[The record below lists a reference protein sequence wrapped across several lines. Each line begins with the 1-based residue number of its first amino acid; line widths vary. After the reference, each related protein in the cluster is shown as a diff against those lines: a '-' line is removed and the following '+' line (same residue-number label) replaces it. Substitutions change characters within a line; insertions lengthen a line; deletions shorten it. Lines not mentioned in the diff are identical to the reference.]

1 MRHEDQTLNE
11 EEQFMVKAELS
22 YNPYLQETEVKFN
35 GRPPRINS
43 LIEKFQNKRLQE
55 WIKDIPAIFHDEMNG
70 YNFDLVFKGTAMDF
84 QELEKSF
91 VEANVSK
98 DKINLVFS
106 KEMESR
112 IIKTVELDEALEW
125 LEKNRNRVLDYDKF
139 KSDNNE
145 LLFGS
150 FPFIVIK
157 GNVRAISL
165 YDNLKIEPENV
176 TSVDELKDSDLHNTP
191 VLFYLD
197 HATLP
202 YLQHELSELLN
213 RSDISQNQIF
223 FYIAPSL
230 RKGMVKRIIR
240 DLAVENP
247 QIINSLQEE
256 SIKQYF
262 EMFPISDYISD
273 TLRVLRAKTNEIS
286 EQLSQEDQK
295 RQEENKEKYELIHEC
310 ERNISALKESEELFT
325 NQENSVLDSSWAE
338 AEDKLIG
345 QICKWQARRTKATG
359 EVEGNFWAEEFD
371 KLLSKA
377 FSEFTQSLWSSFFD
391 IREKIKSDY
400 YLWYQR
406 AGVDTLYDTSDI
418 TCGDFAIGVIPP
430 IKDELLKMK
439 EENYVIPKEDNIL
452 GFFFNTQQKPQPE
465 AVLEISYLLQSWRE
479 FAEEIARKRADQ
491 LISQAKEILT
501 KYQNDLTKKYM
512 EHITRL
518 IAQETER
525 KDQVI
530 ATLSE
535 EGRLLQNDMDWL
547 HEIEDKLT
555 RIERE

>member
-1 MRHEDQTLNE
+1 
-11 EEQFMVKAELS
+11 MVKAELS

-55 WIKDIPAIFHDEMNG
+55 WIKDIPSIFHDEMNG

-91 VEANVSK
+91 IEAKVSK
-98 DKINLVFS
+98 EQINLVFS

-125 LEKNRNRVLDYDKF
+125 LEQNRNRVLDYDKF
-139 KSDNNE
+139 KSDNDE

-150 FPFIVIK
+150 FPFVIIK

-165 YDNLKIEPENV
+165 YENLKIEPENV
-176 TSVDELKDSDLHNTP
+176 ASVDELKNADLHNTP

-197 HATLP
+197 HATLS
-202 YLQHELSELLN
+202 YLQYELSELLK

-247 QIINSLQEE
+247 QIVDSLQEE
-256 SIKQYF
+256 CIKQYF

-273 TLRVLRAKTNEIS
+273 TLRILRNKTNEIS
-286 EQLSQEDQK
+286 EQLAQEDQK

-310 ERNISALKESEELFT
+310 ERNITALKESEELFRT
-325 NQENSVLDSSWAE
+325 QENSELDNSWVE

-345 QICKWQARRTKATG
+345 QISKWQSRRTKATG

-371 KLLSKA
+371 KLLSKS
-377 FSEFTQSLWSSFFD
+377 FNEFTQSLWSSFFEL
-391 IREKIKSDY
+391 REKIKNDY

-406 AGVDTLYDTSDI
+406 AGVDTLYNTSDI
-418 TCGDFAIGVIPP
+418 TCGDFAIGIIPP
-430 IKDELLKMK
+430 IKEELLKMK
-439 EENYVIPKEDNIL
+439 EENYVTPKEDNIL
-452 GFFFNTQQKPQPE
+452 GFIFNTQQKPQPE
-465 AVLEISYLLQSWRE
+465 TVLEISYFLQNWRE
-479 FAEEIARKRADQ
+479 YAEDIAGKRDG
-491 LISQAKEILT
+491 
-501 KYQNDLTKKYM
+501 
-512 EHITRL
+512 H
-518 IAQETER
+518 
-525 KDQVI
+525 
-530 ATLSE
+530 
-535 EGRLLQNDMDWL
+535 
-547 HEIEDKLT
+547 
-555 RIERE
+555 

>member
-1 MRHEDQTLNE
+1 
-11 EEQFMVKAELS
+11 MVKAELS

-35 GRPPRINS
+35 GRSPRINS

-55 WIKDIPAIFHDEMNG
+55 WIKDIPSIFHDEMNG

-91 VEANVSK
+91 IEAKVSK
-98 DKINLVFS
+98 EQINLVFS

-125 LEKNRNRVLDYDKF
+125 LEQNRNRVLDYDKF
-139 KSDNNE
+139 KSDNDE

-150 FPFIVIK
+150 FPFVIIK

-165 YDNLKIEPENV
+165 YENLKIEPENV
-176 TSVDELKDSDLHNTP
+176 ASVDELKNADLHNTP

-202 YLQHELSELLN
+202 YLQHELSELLK

-247 QIINSLQEE
+247 QIVDSLQEE
-256 SIKQYF
+256 CIKQYF

-273 TLRVLRAKTNEIS
+273 TLRILRNKTNEIS
-286 EQLSQEDQK
+286 EQLAQEDQK

-310 ERNISALKESEELFT
+310 ERNITALKESEELFRT
-325 NQENSVLDSSWAE
+325 QENSELDNSWVE

-345 QICKWQARRTKATG
+345 QISKWQSRRTKATG

-371 KLLSKA
+371 KLLSKS
-377 FSEFTQSLWSSFFD
+377 FNEFTQSLWSSFFEL
-391 IREKIKSDY
+391 REKIKNDY

-406 AGVDTLYDTSDI
+406 AGVDTLYNTSDI
-418 TCGDFAIGVIPP
+418 TCGDFAIGIIPP
-430 IKDELLKMK
+430 IKEELLKMK
-439 EENYVIPKEDNIL
+439 EENYVTPKEDNIL
-452 GFFFNTQQKPQPE
+452 GFIFNTQQKPQPE
-465 AVLEISYLLQSWRE
+465 TVLEISYFLQNWRE
-479 FAEEIARKRADQ
+479 YAEDIAGKRADQ
-491 LISQAKEILT
+491 LINQAKEILT
-501 KYQNDLTKKYM
+501 KYKNDLTERYT
-512 EHITRL
+512 EHIAFL
-518 IAQETER
+518 ISQETEK

-535 EGRLLQNDMDWL
+535 EERLLQNDMDWL

>member
-1 MRHEDQTLNE
+1 
-11 EEQFMVKAELS
+11 MVKAELS
-22 YNPYLQETEVKFN
+22 YNPYLKETEVKFN

-55 WIKDIPAIFHDEMNG
+55 WIKDIPSIFHDEMNG

-91 VEANVSK
+91 AEAKVSK
-98 DKINLVFS
+98 KQINLVFS

-112 IIKTVELDEALEW
+112 ITKTVELDEALEW
-125 LEKNRNRVLDYDKF
+125 LETNRNRMLDYDKF
-139 KSDNNE
+139 KSDNDE

-150 FPFIVIK
+150 FLFVIIK
-157 GNVRAISL
+157 GNVRAIKL

-176 TSVDELKDSDLHNTP
+176 ASVEELKGANLHNIP

-197 HATLP
+197 QETLP
-202 YLQHELSELLN
+202 SLQHELPKLLKRN
-213 RSDISQNQIF
+213 DIFQNQIF
-223 FYIAPSL
+223 FYISPSL
-230 RKGMVKRIIR
+230 KKGMVKRIIR

-247 QIINSLQEE
+247 QIVDSLQEE
-256 SIKQYF
+256 CIKQYF

-273 TLRVLRAKTNEIS
+273 TLRILRNKTNEIS
-286 EQLSQEDQK
+286 DQLTQEDQK
-295 RQEENKEKYELIHEC
+295 RKEENKEKYEVIHEC
-310 ERNISALKESEELFT
+310 EKNISALKESEEMFS
-325 NQENSVLDSSWAE
+325 NQENSDLDSSWIE

-345 QICKWQARRTKATG
+345 QIRKWQARRTKATG
-359 EVEGNFWAEEFD
+359 EVEGTFWAEELD
-371 KLLSKA
+371 KLLSKS

-391 IREKIKSDY
+391 LREKIKSDY

-418 TCGDFAIGVIPP
+418 VCGDFAIGAIPP

-439 EENYVIPKEDNIL
+439 EENYVTPKEDNIL
-452 GFFFNTQQKPQPE
+452 GFIFNTQQKPQPE
-465 AVLEISYLLQSWRE
+465 TVLEISYFLQPWRE
-479 FAEEIARKRADQ
+479 YAEDIAGKRANQ
-491 LISQAKEILT
+491 LISQAKDILT
-501 KYQNDLTKKYM
+501 KYKNDLTERYTQ
-512 EHITRL
+512 HITFL
-518 IAQETER
+518 IAQETEK
-525 KDQVI
+525 KDLVI

-535 EGRLLQNDMDWL
+535 EERLLQNDMDWL

>member
-1 MRHEDQTLNE
+1 
-11 EEQFMVKAELS
+11 MVKAELS

-55 WIKDIPAIFHDEMNG
+55 WIKDIPSIFHDEMNG
-70 YNFDLVFKGTAMDF
+70 YNFDLVFKGTVMDF

-91 VEANVSK
+91 IEANVSK
-98 DKINLVFS
+98 KQIHLVFS

-125 LEKNRNRVLDYDKF
+125 LEQNRNRVLDYDQF
-139 KSDNNE
+139 KSDNDE
-145 LLFGS
+145 LLFGA
-150 FPFIVIK
+150 FPFVIIK
-157 GNVRAISL
+157 GNVKAISL

-176 TSVDELKDSDLHNTP
+176 ASVDELKNTDLHNTP

-202 YLQHELSELLN
+202 SLQHELSELLK

-247 QIINSLQEE
+247 QIVDSLQEE
-256 SIKQYF
+256 CIKQYF

-273 TLRVLRAKTNEIS
+273 TIRILRNKTNEIS
-286 EQLSQEDQK
+286 EQLAQEDQK

-310 ERNISALKESEELFT
+310 ERNITALKEAEELFT
-325 NQENSVLDSSWAE
+325 NQESSDLDSSWVE

-345 QICKWQARRTKATG
+345 QISKWQARRTKATG

-371 KLLSKA
+371 KLLSKS
-377 FSEFTQSLWSSFFD
+377 FNEFTQSLWSSFFEL
-391 IREKIKSDY
+391 REKIKNDY

-406 AGVDTLYDTSDI
+406 AGVDTLYNTSDI
-418 TCGDFAIGVIPP
+418 TCGDFAIGIIPP
-430 IKDELLKMK
+430 IKEELLKMK
-439 EENYVIPKEDNIL
+439 EENYVTPKEDNIL
-452 GFFFNTQQKPQPE
+452 GFIFNTQQKPQPE
-465 AVLEISYLLQSWRE
+465 TVLEISYFLQKWRE
-479 FAEEIARKRADQ
+479 YAEDIAGKRADQ
-491 LISQAKEILT
+491 LINQAKEILT
-501 KYQNDLTKKYM
+501 KYKNDLTERYI
-512 EHITRL
+512 EHITFL
-518 IAQETER
+518 ISQETEK

-535 EGRLLQNDMDWL
+535 EERLLQNDMNWL

-555 RIERE
+555 RVERE

>member
-1 MRHEDQTLNE
+1 
-11 EEQFMVKAELS
+11 MVKAELS

-55 WIKDIPAIFHDEMNG
+55 WIKDIPSIFHDEMNG

-91 VEANVSK
+91 IEAKVSK
-98 DKINLVFS
+98 EQINLVFS

-125 LEKNRNRVLDYDKF
+125 LEQNRNRVLDYDKF
-139 KSDNNE
+139 KSDNDE

-150 FPFIVIK
+150 FPFVIIK

-165 YDNLKIEPENV
+165 YENLKIEPENV
-176 TSVDELKDSDLHNTP
+176 ASVDELKNADLHNTP

-202 YLQHELSELLN
+202 YLQHELSELLK

-247 QIINSLQEE
+247 QIVDSLQEE
-256 SIKQYF
+256 CIKQYF

-273 TLRVLRAKTNEIS
+273 TLRILRNKTNEIS
-286 EQLSQEDQK
+286 EQLAQEDQK

-310 ERNISALKESEELFT
+310 ERNITALKESEELFRT
-325 NQENSVLDSSWAE
+325 QENSELDNSWVE

-345 QICKWQARRTKATG
+345 QISKWQSRRTKATG

-371 KLLSKA
+371 KLLSKS
-377 FSEFTQSLWSSFFD
+377 FNEFTQSLWSSFFEL
-391 IREKIKSDY
+391 REKIKNDY

-406 AGVDTLYDTSDI
+406 AGVDTLYNTSDI
-418 TCGDFAIGVIPP
+418 TCGDFAIGIIPP
-430 IKDELLKMK
+430 IKEELLKMK
-439 EENYVIPKEDNIL
+439 EENYVTPKEDNIL
-452 GFFFNTQQKPQPE
+452 GFIFNTQQKPQPE
-465 AVLEISYLLQSWRE
+465 TVLEISYFLQNWRE
-479 FAEEIARKRADQ
+479 YAEDIAGKRADQ
-491 LISQAKEILT
+491 LINQAKEILT
-501 KYQNDLTKKYM
+501 KYKNDLTERYT
-512 EHITRL
+512 EHIAFL
-518 IAQETER
+518 ISQETEK

-535 EGRLLQNDMDWL
+535 EERLLQNDMDWL

>member
-1 MRHEDQTLNE
+1 
-11 EEQFMVKAELS
+11 MVKAELS

-55 WIKDIPAIFHDEMNG
+55 WIKDIPSIFHDEMNG

-91 VEANVSK
+91 IEAKVSK
-98 DKINLVFS
+98 EQTNLVFS

-125 LEKNRNRVLDYDKF
+125 LEQNRNRVLDYDKF
-139 KSDNNE
+139 KSDNDE

-150 FPFIVIK
+150 FPFVIIK

-165 YDNLKIEPENV
+165 YENLKIEPENV
-176 TSVDELKDSDLHNTP
+176 ASVDELKNADLHNTP

-197 HATLP
+197 HATLS
-202 YLQHELSELLN
+202 YLQYELSELLK

-247 QIINSLQEE
+247 QIVDSLQEE
-256 SIKQYF
+256 CIKQYF

-273 TLRVLRAKTNEIS
+273 TLRILRNKTNEIS
-286 EQLSQEDQK
+286 EQLAQEDQK

-310 ERNISALKESEELFT
+310 ERNITALKESEELFRT
-325 NQENSVLDSSWAE
+325 QENSELDNSWVE

-345 QICKWQARRTKATG
+345 QISKWQSRRTKATG

-371 KLLSKA
+371 KLLSKS
-377 FSEFTQSLWSSFFD
+377 FNEFTQSLWSSFFEL
-391 IREKIKSDY
+391 REKIKNDY

-406 AGVDTLYDTSDI
+406 AGVDTLYNTSDI
-418 TCGDFAIGVIPP
+418 TCGDFAIGIIPP
-430 IKDELLKMK
+430 IKEELLKMK
-439 EENYVIPKEDNIL
+439 EENYVTPKEDNIL
-452 GFFFNTQQKPQPE
+452 GFIFNTQQKPQPE
-465 AVLEISYLLQSWRE
+465 TVLEISYFLQNWRE
-479 FAEEIARKRADQ
+479 YAEDIAGKRADQ
-491 LISQAKEILT
+491 LINQAKEILT
-501 KYQNDLTKKYM
+501 KYKNDLTESYIG
-512 EHITRL
+512 HITVL
-518 IAQETER
+518 ISQETEK

-535 EGRLLQNDMDWL
+535 EERLLQNDMDWL

>member
-1 MRHEDQTLNE
+1 
-11 EEQFMVKAELS
+11 MVKAELS

-55 WIKDIPAIFHDEMNG
+55 WIKDIPSIFHDEMNG

-91 VEANVSK
+91 IEAKVSK
-98 DKINLVFS
+98 EQINLVFS

-125 LEKNRNRVLDYDKF
+125 LEQNRNRVLDYDKF
-139 KSDNNE
+139 KSDNDE

-150 FPFIVIK
+150 FPFVIIK

-165 YDNLKIEPENV
+165 YENLKIEPENV
-176 TSVDELKDSDLHNTP
+176 ASVDELKNADLHNTP

-197 HATLP
+197 HATLS
-202 YLQHELSELLN
+202 YLQYELSELLK

-247 QIINSLQEE
+247 QIVDSLQEE
-256 SIKQYF
+256 CIKQYF

-273 TLRVLRAKTNEIS
+273 TLRILRNKTNEIS
-286 EQLSQEDQK
+286 EQLAQEDQK

-310 ERNISALKESEELFT
+310 ERNITALKESEELFRT
-325 NQENSVLDSSWAE
+325 QENSELDNSWVE

-345 QICKWQARRTKATG
+345 QISKWQSRRTKATG

-371 KLLSKA
+371 KLLSKS
-377 FSEFTQSLWSSFFD
+377 FNEFTQSLWSSFFEL
-391 IREKIKSDY
+391 REKIKNDY

-406 AGVDTLYDTSDI
+406 AGVDTLYNTSDI
-418 TCGDFAIGVIPP
+418 TCGDFAIGIIPP
-430 IKDELLKMK
+430 IKEELLKMK
-439 EENYVIPKEDNIL
+439 EENYVTPKEDNIL
-452 GFFFNTQQKPQPE
+452 GFIFNTQQKPQPE
-465 AVLEISYLLQSWRE
+465 TVLEISYFLQNWRE
-479 FAEEIARKRADQ
+479 YAEDIAGKRADQ
-491 LISQAKEILT
+491 LINQAKEILT
-501 KYQNDLTKKYM
+501 KYKNDLTERYT
-512 EHITRL
+512 EHIAFL
-518 IAQETER
+518 ISQETEK

-535 EGRLLQNDMDWL
+535 EERLLQNDMDWL